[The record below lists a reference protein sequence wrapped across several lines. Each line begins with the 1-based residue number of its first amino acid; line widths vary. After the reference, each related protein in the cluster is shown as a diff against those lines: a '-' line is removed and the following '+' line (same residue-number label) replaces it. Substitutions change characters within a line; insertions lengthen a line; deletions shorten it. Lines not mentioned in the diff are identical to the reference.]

1 MIAVLL
7 LCQIVCL
14 SSNPPFQWQSKMH
27 SSNASSKCYLGDTA
41 NHPPYSITAL
51 MKTKAFGVMLAQS
64 LFRHLN
70 FPNKLYIFYIAVVLD
85 VAEQQNLNSHPG
97 G

>member
-14 SSNPPFQWQSKMH
+14 SSNPHFSGNQKCTA
-27 SSNASSKCYLGDTA
+27 NASSKCYLGDRA

-51 MKTKAFGVMLAQS
+51 MKTKAFGAMLA
-64 LFRHLN
+64 
-70 FPNKLYIFYIAVVLD
+70 
-85 VAEQQNLNSHPG
+85 
-97 G
+97 